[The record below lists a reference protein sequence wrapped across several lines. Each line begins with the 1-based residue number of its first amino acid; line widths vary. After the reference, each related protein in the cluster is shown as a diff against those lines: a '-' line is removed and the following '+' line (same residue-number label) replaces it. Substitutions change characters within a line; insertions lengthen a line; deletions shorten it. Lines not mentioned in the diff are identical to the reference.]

1 MTLVSVAQMNSQDDI
16 ENNFQVIESLIQQ
29 SKAQNASLIVF
40 LKTLYVL
47 LLGNSVKQLSSLSLF
62 SRGLKTS
69 TPISNLDYSRYFT
82 MPISSRWF
90 HHSRWSSPNC

>member
-1 MTLVSVAQMNSQDDI
+1 MTLISVAQMNSQDDI

-47 LLGNSVKQLSSLSLF
+47 LLENNAKQLSNLSLF
-62 SRGLKTS
+62 NNGLR
-69 TPISNLDYSRYFT
+69 N
-82 MPISSRWF
+82 
-90 HHSRWSSPNC
+90 